1 MFICRTSTC
10 LVALSRARSRPN
22 EILLLC
28 TCVDKW
34 RTLRGCGLT
43 GTTLL
48 VSLVAKARRLLLQL
62 VAPAAQR
69 VADQHV
75 EVRRPG
81 AVVDPALRRFT
92 ASYWRRN
99 KGDPHITQNI
109 QTMQSHT
116 PVFGRASGSWW
127 QPSLACAAPRALAA
141 RASLPLHGSPAGEGR
156 SPHARSI
163 RSARG
168 RMRRTWPHHDRLLES
183 VSEIQNLLQQLD
195 SLPDSTFLSTARGSR
210 GSSQTAT
217 RTSLPDSW
225 SSIST
230 SASETSLLTGI
241 FACGHH
247 AHLRLPSQP

>member
-1 MFICRTSTC
+1 MSRVRFCFYAHVMISGAHIAWLWSQGNHTVSFTRRQSPMAPPPARCAGRAARCRSTC
-10 LVALSRARSRPN
+10 RGSSPRRRRRSGSAAPHGVILATQQRGSTHRWCGGALSRGRAR
-22 EILLLC
+22 
-28 TCVDKW
+28 
-34 RTLRGCGLT
+34 GG
-43 GTTLL
+43 
-48 VSLVAKARRLLLQL
+48 
-62 VAPAAQR
+62 
-69 VADQHV
+69 
-75 EVRRPG
+75 G
-81 AVVDPALRRFT
+81 A
-92 ASYWRRN
+92 
-99 KGDPHITQNI
+99 TQKI

-116 PVFGRASGSWW
+116 PVFGHASGSWW